1 MSVLEWLAV
10 LTSLLGIVFSTRQ
23 IRICWLFYGISS
35 LLYGKIF
42 FSIKLYADCLLQIF
56 FFFSSI
62 YGWFHW
68 HHYQKA
74 DKMTVITASQKSLLR
89 DIAMAAAL
97 SAIFGFY
104 LKNYTDDAFPWL
116 DAILSCYS
124 IVAQF
129 WAARLYKANW
139 FLWIVIDFCYTAL
152 FCYRGLWLTAWLYSV
167 FMVMAVIGL
176 KKWQNKNPAVACD

>member
-1 MSVLEWLAV
+1 
-10 LTSLLGIVFSTRQ
+10 
-23 IRICWLFYGISS
+23 
-35 LLYGKIF
+35 
-42 FSIKLYADCLLQIF
+42 
-56 FFFSSI
+56 
-62 YGWFHW
+62 
-68 HHYQKA
+68 
-74 DKMTVITASQKSLLR
+74 MTVITASHKSLLR

-152 FCYRGLWLTAWLYSV
+152 FAT
-167 FMVMAVIGL
+167 
-176 KKWQNKNPAVACD
+176 VAYG

>member
-23 IRICWLFYGISS
+23 RRICWLFYGISS

-42 FSIKLYADCLLQIF
+42 FSIKLYADFLLQIF

-68 HHYQKA
+68 HHQQKSNA
-74 DKMTVITASQKSLLR
+74 MTVIAIPYKWLLR
-89 DIAMAAAL
+89 DVLVAGVISAL
-97 SAIFGFY
+97 FGFY

-116 DAILSCYS
+116 DAVLSCYS
-124 IVAQF
+124 VVAQF

-139 FLWIVIDFCYTAL
+139 YLWIIVDFFYTAL
-152 FCYRGLWLTAWLYSV
+152 FCYRGLWLTAALYSV
-167 FMVMAVIGL
+167 FMVMAMIGL
-176 KKWQNKNPAVACD
+176 KKWQNENSAVACD

>member
-1 MSVLEWLAV
+1 
-10 LTSLLGIVFSTRQ
+10 
-23 IRICWLFYGISS
+23 
-35 LLYGKIF
+35 
-42 FSIKLYADCLLQIF
+42 
-56 FFFSSI
+56 
-62 YGWFHW
+62 
-68 HHYQKA
+68 
-74 DKMTVITASQKSLLR
+74 MTVITASHKSLLR

-152 FCYRGLWLTAWLYSV
+152 FCYRGLWLTAGLYSV